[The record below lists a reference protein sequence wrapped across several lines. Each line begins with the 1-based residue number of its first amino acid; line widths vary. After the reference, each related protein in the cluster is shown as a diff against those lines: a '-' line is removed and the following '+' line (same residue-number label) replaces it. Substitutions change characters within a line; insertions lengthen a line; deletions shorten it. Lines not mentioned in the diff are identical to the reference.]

1 MKRNNTIFK
10 SLLDPDVAN
19 IKHSLG
25 TEVRAF
31 IEGSLNDP
39 DNW

>member
-1 MKRNNTIFK
+1 MFK
-10 SLLDPDVAN
+10 SLLDADVAN
-19 IKHSLG
+19 VKHPLG

-31 IEGSLNDP
+31 IEGSLTDP